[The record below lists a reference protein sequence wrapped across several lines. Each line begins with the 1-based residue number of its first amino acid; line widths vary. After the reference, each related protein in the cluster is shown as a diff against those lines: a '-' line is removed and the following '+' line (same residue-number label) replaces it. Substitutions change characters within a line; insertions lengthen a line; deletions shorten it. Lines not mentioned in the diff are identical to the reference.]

1 MRLTQAQLDALL
13 GNLPAATQGFACLRL
28 PVREDLRTQTGA
40 KPHRQAAQAGA
51 KPAGPP
57 KERKVKPREHYWT
70 RAKCISCHH
79 TWRAHTGT
87 RLWFKCPNCGNRSIR
102 EIMIRGEE

>member
-13 GNLPAATQGFACLRL
+13 GNLPAATQGFACLR
-28 PVREDLRTQTGA
+28 A

-79 TWRAHTGT
+79 TWRANTGT

-102 EIMIRGEE
+102 EIMIRGEAP